1 MIKTCR
7 RAMKRRDILVTISL
21 SSDLGFAYF
30 SKNSILA
37 LRSSIA
43 LGHPEGSTLF
53 VNDGQETTVGAKN
66 GGEVEAL
73 DHVVDLID
81 DGEGNTSELHGDIE
95 DFYFR

>member
-1 MIKTCR
+1 M
-7 RAMKRRDILVTISL
+7 VTISL

-30 SKNSILA
+30 SKNRILA
-37 LRSSIA
+37 PRSSIA

-53 VNDGQETTVGAKN
+53 VNGGQETTVGAKN

-81 DGEGNTSELHGDIE
+81 DGEGITGELHGDVG